1 MSLDDFRIVFAH
13 GSRADDDV
21 RMSDIFSSV
30 AFEDF
35 NPHVLQAIGYVRAFQ
50 IGAGDTKAEIHQYL
64 GNAGHADTTDAYEM
78 NMLDPTKHFF
88 LLFVPF
94 CGPTLR
100 SYRLRRPLRRRAPV
114 FCSPVPSDLFPGA
127 RSRVSQFRLSTVLHS
142 ILPAESFASHRR
154 PAALLHS
161 CAGDRRRQMGTES

>member
-1 MSLDDFRIVFAH
+1 AMSLDDFRIVVTH

-35 NPHVLQAIGYVRAFQ
+35 NTHVLQAIGDVRAFQ
-50 IGAGDTKAEIHQYL
+50 IGAGHTKAEIHQHL

-78 NMLDPTKHFF
+78 NVLDPTKHFF

-94 CGPTLR
+94 CGPTLQ
-100 SYRLRRPLRRRAPV
+100 SYRLRRPRHRRAPV
-114 FCSPVPSDLFPGA
+114 FCSPVPSALFPAA

-142 ILPAESFASHRR
+142 ILPAESFAPRPL
-154 PAALLHS
+154 PAALL
-161 CAGDRRRQMGTES
+161 R